1 MKETKEMEKNQ
12 LESIQNDD
20 YAVSEDEDF
29 KEEEE
34 DSKANLGVW
43 IVL

>member
-29 KEEEE
+29 QEEEE
-34 DSKANLGVW
+34 DAKANLGVW
-43 IVL
+43 IGL

>member
-29 KEEEE
+29 QEEEE
-34 DSKANLGVW
+34 DAKATLGVW
-43 IVL
+43 LVI

>member
-29 KEEEE
+29 LEEEE
-34 DSKANLGVW
+34 DAKANLGVW

>member
-12 LESIQNDD
+12 LENIQNDD

-34 DSKANLGVW
+34 DAKTNLGV
-43 IVL
+43 